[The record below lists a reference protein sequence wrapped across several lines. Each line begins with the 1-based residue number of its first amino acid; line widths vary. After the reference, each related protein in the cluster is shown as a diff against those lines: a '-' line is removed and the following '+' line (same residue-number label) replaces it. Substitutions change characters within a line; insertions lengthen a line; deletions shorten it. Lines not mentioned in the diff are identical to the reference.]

1 MKKLDLK
8 KLLDGMYDI
17 HPTLIGFAGVY
28 LLCLPVVSPTENS
41 YMEDCAFVGG
51 LVCVLYAGGMSVAKI
66 IADCKACKAQ
76 SKKKLQSF
84 NAKQAEIHRTVQS
97 QIHDKVK

>member
-8 KLLDGMYDI
+8 KLLDGIYDI

-76 SKKKLQSF
+76 SKKNYNPLTQNRQKFIELF
-84 NAKQAEIHRTVQS
+84 KAKFMT
-97 QIHDKVK
+97 K